1 VTTYRDLGPTMP
13 LTAVADPQNKIAA
26 GNWTL
31 TADPQA
37 LNCRVALAEVY
48 QITVDGPVG
57 FGFDLYRNSRKWNTV
72 AQGWQN
78 NYDPQ
83 QPLWI
88 RPGDSLFFYWRAA
101 SSLLPAPTAVIWLK
115 YDIDLPEN
123 KAYTGEAG

>member
-1 VTTYRDLGPTMP
+1 MTTYRDLGPTML
-13 LTAVADPQNKIAA
+13 LTAVSDPQNKIAA
-26 GNWTL
+26 NNWTL

-57 FGFDLYRNSRKWNTV
+57 FGFDLYRNARLWNRV